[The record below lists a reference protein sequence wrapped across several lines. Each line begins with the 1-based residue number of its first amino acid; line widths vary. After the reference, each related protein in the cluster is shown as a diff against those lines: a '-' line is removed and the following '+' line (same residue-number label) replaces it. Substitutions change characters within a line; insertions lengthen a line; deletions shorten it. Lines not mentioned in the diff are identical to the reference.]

1 MVTTA
6 DGKPISSVSVSV
18 VGSNIATQ
26 TDDAGRF
33 KLTVPAGATLNVSYV
48 GYVSQRVSIGNATTL
63 SIVLKEDA
71 QALDEVLVIGYGSG
85 TAIGTRLGS
94 KTTVTSKDIE
104 GKPTANALEA
114 LQGRVPGLS
123 VLTSNGEP
131 SATQSIRLHGSGS
144 LGASSTPLFVVDG
157 IPVDAG
163 SIVSTNPDDWESIT
177 VLKDAAA
184 TSIYGSRAAN
194 GVIYFKSKQGK
205 AGERSNITARIQK
218 GTNDLASRK
227 HIENF
232 MNTQELRAFWLETGF
247 RTQAQ
252 IDQISATYG
261 DDTFDWGKYYYRENT
276 SYGEYN
282 VNISGGSPRTTYFIS
297 GGFYDQEGIMYRSGF
312 KRATLRSNISSK
324 LNDWARVGLN
334 LSGGQDKRQSNPY
347 NSNNTNGGLSLLA
360 LPWYSPFDENG
371 EEYYGVTIP
380 GLGRYSP
387 RYLAD
392 MMPTNNVN
400 QQFNPTAFVEI
411 VPIKGLTIKSQAGMD
426 YFNYRITSLRYP
438 SYAGALGNGTVSEE
452 WQQGAQRT
460 MTNTI
465 DYRSRFKEVHDFSIL
480 FGQESTKY
488 TYSSFSAGGSGLT
501 DDRLLLLGNTIA
513 NSRSAGSSKS
523 EFAYNSYFGRL
534 GYSYSNKYYFDFTL
548 RNDASSRFGKNNRNA
563 TFWAVGLMWEAK
575 KENFLKDVDWLD
587 NLSVKASI
595 GTQGNS
601 SIGNY
606 ESLATVGSTVY
617 NSAPAWGVS
626 APGNPSLAWEEQT
639 KTTLGIQGGIGGGIM
654 NFNIE
659 FYKRVTENMLV
670 SVPYPYTSGFSDITS
685 NVGSLQNTG
694 VDVDLVFNVFKSSTY
709 YFTPYINFN
718 YNKQKITELFQG
730 KSYWIV
736 PNTGVSWAVGKPVE
750 FFYPIQ
756 KGVNP
761 QTGLMEWY
769 VPGEDI
775 TVTRKDDSDVTSTWN
790 STTLA
795 QSTGL
800 KRHSPFVGGFGFSSG
815 YKGIFFDMSF
825 VFNKDKYMINNDRYF
840 FVNPYNFAG
849 YNQLKDVMDYW
860 KQPGDNARYPKYGT
874 VNQFDS
880 ALIED
885 ASFLRMKH
893 LRVGYDIPKKW
904 LGVQNFFRSAKIYYL
919 GRNLWTTTKY
929 SGPDPE
935 VDSNLALGV
944 NPNTKQ
950 SVFGIELQF

>member
-1 MVTTA
+1 
-6 DGKPISSVSVSV
+6 
-18 VGSNIATQ
+18 
-26 TDDAGRF
+26 
-33 KLTVPAGATLNVSYV
+33 
-48 GYVSQRVSIGNATTL
+48 
-63 SIVLKEDA
+63 
-71 QALDEVLVIGYGSG
+71 
-85 TAIGTRLGS
+85 
-94 KTTVTSKDIE
+94 
-104 GKPTANALEA
+104 
-114 LQGRVPGLS
+114 
-123 VLTSNGEP
+123 
-131 SATQSIRLHGSGS
+131 
-144 LGASSTPLFVVDG
+144 
-157 IPVDAG
+157 
-163 SIVSTNPDDWESIT
+163 
-177 VLKDAAA
+177 
-184 TSIYGSRAAN
+184 
-194 GVIYFKSKQGK
+194 
-205 AGERSNITARIQK
+205 
-218 GTNDLASRK
+218 
-227 HIENF
+227 
-232 MNTQELRAFWLETGF
+232 
-247 RTQAQ
+247 
-252 IDQISATYG
+252 
-261 DDTFDWGKYYYRENT
+261 
-276 SYGEYN
+276 
-282 VNISGGSPRTTYFIS
+282 
-297 GGFYDQEGIMYRSGF
+297 
-312 KRATLRSNISSK
+312 
-324 LNDWARVGLN
+324 
-334 LSGGQDKRQSNPY
+334 
-347 NSNNTNGGLSLLA
+347 
-360 LPWYSPFDENG
+360 
-371 EEYYGVTIP
+371 
-380 GLGRYSP
+380 
-387 RYLAD
+387 
-392 MMPTNNVN
+392 
-400 QQFNPTAFVEI
+400 
-411 VPIKGLTIKSQAGMD
+411 
-426 YFNYRITSLRYP
+426 
-438 SYAGALGNGTVSEE
+438 
-452 WQQGAQRT
+452 
-460 MTNTI
+460 
-465 DYRSRFKEVHDFSIL
+465 
-480 FGQESTKY
+480 
-488 TYSSFSAGGSGLT
+488 
-501 DDRLLLLGNTIA
+501 
-513 NSRSAGSSKS
+513 
-523 EFAYNSYFGRL
+523 
-534 GYSYSNKYYFDFTL
+534 
-548 RNDASSRFGKNNRNA
+548 
-563 TFWAVGLMWEAK
+563 
-575 KENFLKDVDWLD
+575 
-587 NLSVKASI
+587 
-595 GTQGNS
+595 
-601 SIGNY
+601 
-606 ESLATVGSTVY
+606 
-617 NSAPAWGVS
+617 
-626 APGNPSLAWEEQT
+626 
-639 KTTLGIQGGIGGGIM
+639 M

-790 STTLA
+790 STALA

-800 KRHSPFVGGFGFSSG
+800 KRYSPFVGGFGFSSG